1 MTFEKTNTFT
11 TAVSLVERAN
21 ELPSILDRIETL
33 EAELKPLQDEIK
45 ANKETLKA
53 FLNDAELS
61 EFTTDNGFMI
71 RFIDKVRKN
80 LNVDLVQKAVSKT
93 MWNRITAYVD
103 PNSGKKPKKA
113 YTETTF
119 KSFEIKKVEVDAE
132 VPTEADV
139 SRTT

>member
-1 MTFEKTNTFT
+1 MTNAKEINAFT
-11 TAVSLVERAN
+11 KATSIVERAK
-21 ELPSILDRIETL
+21 ELPSILDRIDAL

-53 FLNDAELS
+53 FLKDAEVD
-61 EFTTDNGFMI
+61 EFTTDNGFMF

-93 MWNRITAYVD
+93 MWKRIMDYTD
-103 PNSGKKPKKA
+103 PNGGKKPKQA

-119 KSFEIKKVEVDAE
+119 QSFEIKKVEVEVEAE
-132 VPTEADV
+132 VKTSV
-139 SRTT
+139 

>member
-1 MTFEKTNTFT
+1 MTTEKQNTFT
-11 TAVSLVERAN
+11 NAVSLVERAK
-21 ELPSILDRIETL
+21 ELPSILDRI
-33 EAELKPLQDEIK
+33 AELEESLKPIK
-45 ANKETLKA
+45 AEIDSNKSELKA

-61 EFTTDNGFMI
+61 EFTTDRFMF
-71 RFIDKVRKN
+71 RFIAKVRKN

-119 KSFEIKKVEVDAE
+119 NAFEIKKVETEAE
-132 VPTEADV
+132 VPAEAKV
-139 SRTT
+139 KAE

>member
-1 MTFEKTNTFT
+1 MTNAEEINAFT
-11 TAVSLVERAN
+11 KATSIVERAK
-21 ELPSILDRIETL
+21 ELPSILDRIDAL

-53 FLNDAELS
+53 FLKDAEVA
-61 EFTTDNGFMI
+61 EFTTDNGFMF

-93 MWNRITAYVD
+93 MWKRIMDYTD
-103 PNSGKKPKKA
+103 PNGGKKPKQA

-119 KSFEIKKVEVDAE
+119 QSFEIKKVEVEVKAE
-132 VPTEADV
+132 VNTSV
-139 SRTT
+139 

>member
-1 MTFEKTNTFT
+1 MTNAEEINAFT
-11 TAVSLVERAN
+11 KATSIVERAK
-21 ELPSILDRIETL
+21 ELPSILDRIDAL

-53 FLNDAELS
+53 FLKDAEVD
-61 EFTTDNGFMI
+61 EFTTDNGFMF

-93 MWNRITAYVD
+93 MWKRIMDYTD
-103 PNSGKKPKKA
+103 PNGGKKPKQA

-119 KSFEIKKVEVDAE
+119 QSFEIKKVEVEVEAE
-132 VPTEADV
+132 VKTSV
-139 SRTT
+139 

>member
-1 MTFEKTNTFT
+1 MTNAKEINAFT
-11 TAVSLVERAN
+11 KATSIVERAK
-21 ELPSILDRIETL
+21 ELPSILDRIDAL

-53 FLNDAELS
+53 FLKDAEVD
-61 EFTTDNGFMI
+61 EFTTDNGFMF

-93 MWNRITAYVD
+93 MWKRIMDYTD
-103 PNSGKKPKKA
+103 PNGGKKPKQA

-119 KSFEIKKVEVDAE
+119 QSFEIKKVEVEVKAE
-132 VPTEADV
+132 VNTSV
-139 SRTT
+139 

>member
-1 MTFEKTNTFT
+1 MTNAEEINAFT
-11 TAVSLVERAN
+11 KATSIVERAK
-21 ELPSILDRIETL
+21 ELPSILDRIDAL

-53 FLNDAELS
+53 FLKDAEVA
-61 EFTTDNGFMI
+61 EFTTDNGFMF

-93 MWNRITAYVD
+93 MWKRIMDYTD
-103 PNSGKKPKKA
+103 PNGGKKPKQA

-119 KSFEIKKVEVDAE
+119 QSFEIKKVEVEVEAE
-132 VPTEADV
+132 VKTSV
-139 SRTT
+139 